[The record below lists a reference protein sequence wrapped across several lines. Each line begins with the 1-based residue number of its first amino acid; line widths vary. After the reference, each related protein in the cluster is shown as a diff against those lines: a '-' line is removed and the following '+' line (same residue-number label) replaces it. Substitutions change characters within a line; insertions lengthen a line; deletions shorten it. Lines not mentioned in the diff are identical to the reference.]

1 MILEPVIRH
10 IRNASSDWMQLDADA
25 DQVFYSSVVIEHI
38 VPKGKGYAFKQW
50 YAELLSATKQF
61 EGFVRADRCRPL
73 ECKNGV
79 LKWYSIIHFDTP
91 EHLNDWLASAERE
104 ALIERGQQIFES
116 YKFKSLTTGLEG
128 WFSREAGSELASL
141 GPPSWKQILSIV
153 LGLYPIVMLQSLVFD
168 QLGVMH
174 SWSPASAM
182 FVNNLITTCI
192 LTWLIMPLVIHSLNF
207 WLQPAHRTSS
217 LSLRMELWGTAIVAG
232 MMGLMVIA
240 FDQLH
245 LIVGELRG

>member
-1 MILEPVIRH
+1 MFLQPVIRH
-10 IRNASSDWMQLDADA
+10 IRNVSSDWIDFNPAS

-50 YAELLSATKQF
+50 YAQLLSSTKRF

-104 ALIERGQQIFES
+104 ALMDQGQQIFES

-128 WFSREAGSELASL
+128 WFSRQSGSELASL
-141 GPPSWKQILSIV
+141 GPPSWKQILSVV
-153 LGLYPIVMLQSLVFD
+153 LGLYPIVMLQTIGFETF
-168 QLGVMH
+168 GVMQ

-182 FVNNLITTCI
+182 FVNNVITTCI
-192 LTWLIMPLVIHSLNF
+192 LTWLIMPLVIRSLNF

-217 LSLRMELWGTAIVAG
+217 LKMELLGTAIVAG
-232 MMGLMVIA
+232 VLGLMVVV

-245 LIVGELRG
+245 LIVGQLCG